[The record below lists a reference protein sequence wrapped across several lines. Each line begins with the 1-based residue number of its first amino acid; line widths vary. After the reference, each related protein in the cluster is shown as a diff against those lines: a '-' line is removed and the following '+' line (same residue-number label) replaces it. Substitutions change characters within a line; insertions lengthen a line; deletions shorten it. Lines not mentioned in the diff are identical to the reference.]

1 MKKAGRKVETAD
13 EFIRR
18 DLNLHGPMTSIWEQ
32 YRTRHF
38 QKELEDSIPDVADF
52 VICDSGTLSP
62 YFYAVQYFDPTDAR
76 QRIVLQDM
84 YRHFIDDIV
93 LKRYDLIFYVPFIP
107 GADLNDGTRYQT
119 ENEIRTLDAHMRLM
133 FTKLHNLPNIHEVQ
147 AGFDKRFEEV
157 MWKILGVDFLTSK
170 EYEDRVLKLH
180 PENV

>member
-1 MKKAGRKVETAD
+1 
-13 EFIRR
+13 
-18 DLNLHGPMTSIWEQ
+18 MTGCMNSIWEQ
-32 YRTRHF
+32 YRTRQH
-38 QKELEDSIPDVADF
+38 QKELEEAVPKDVKY
-52 VICDSGTLSP
+52 VIVDGGLLLP
-62 YFYAVQYFDPTDAR
+62 YFYAVQYSDPNDPR
-76 QRIVLQDM
+76 ERLVLRDL
-84 YRHFIDDIV
+84 YHYFLDDIF
-93 LKRYDLIFYVPFIP
+93 LKRYDLIFYLPVSPGVPFQ
-107 GADLNDGTRYQT
+107 DGTRYQT